1 MHTHKYRK
9 GLESDSPSFRLFLR
23 TYVLQGTNL
32 LKIWEME
39 IKSFFRTWTE
49 SNRPS
54 SDCYTNG
61 LRTLTPWE
69 PAVWGRIKI
78 PGCFLFLLKLDCH
91 F

>member
-39 IKSFFRTWTE
+39 VFLQ
-49 SNRPS
+49 
-54 SDCYTNG
+54 D
-61 LRTLTPWE
+61 L
-69 PAVWGRIKI
+69 GRIKQT
-78 PGCFLFLLKLDCH
+78 LK
-91 F
+91 